1 MAKDKKKATARYA
14 ADAPSKSFLDM
25 IAPSVVKF
33 NPDHFICGNTFR
45 CVWALREYPT
55 QTDEQALLRHLG
67 EKDGIT
73 LRIYTRQ
80 LTPAEEDRI
89 IQNAT
94 NKNRMG
100 SSNTNDLRQ
109 TVTAESNLQDVAS
122 LIASMHR
129 NREPLF
135 HCAVYLELTAPDY
148 DALKLLQTDVL
159 TELVRSKLNVDK
171 LLLRQQQG
179 FCCVS
184 PVGYNAFGAQFERV
198 LPANS
203 VANLYPFNYSG
214 KTDAKGFYI
223 GKDKYG
229 SNILVDFDQRD
240 EDKTSANILILG
252 NSGQGKS
259 YLMKLLI
266 LNLLESGKSVIT
278 LDAEHEQQEMCE
290 AVGGCF
296 ADLMAGQYII
306 NVLEP
311 KCWDDSGDPDDT
323 AAPEAFRKSTLLSQ
337 HISFLKDFFRAY
349 KDFSDAHI
357 DTIEI
362 MLSKLYQKWGITDR
376 SNFVR
381 MRAEDY
387 VRKLKLLGVGVQFEK
402 EGISTLSMGDEML
415 LNTFSALAQE
425 ESQSISM
432 NQRLSIVKRMELG
445 EYVDSNAP
453 YGYRLVDKML
463 TVYEPEA
470 GIVRNIF
477 ALYLQGFSTSEI
489 ARELNKLN
497 IPTKAG
503 KEIWRPSRVAYI
515 LKNERYI
522 GDSFYQKTYR
532 ETTVPFNQHPNRGQ
546 EDRFYAKGTHPGIVE
561 KDVFDAAQILI
572 EKRKDVFA
580 KATTQNIYPLTSR
593 IQCSECGSFYR
604 RRIVSGTVKW
614 VCSLH
619 KDDSTACDSNY
630 YSEERI
636 YDGFISM
643 VNKLRFSED
652 NILGQ
657 VISRLEMTLAAMK
670 RNNLAARDLSKSIAE
685 LNAKLLMLEQLRS
698 KGYLAPEVYQAQANE
713 ISAELAKLKD
723 VRQEKFN
730 SKAAIMLEEVKKL
743 KMLIFELEEPLDAF
757 DEKLFLE
764 IVKSIQINKEDEMSV
779 ELLGGLRFRE
789 RI

>member
-1 MAKDKKKATARYA
+1 MAKDKKKATARYV

-259 YLMKLLI
+259 YL
-266 LNLLESGKSVIT
+266 
-278 LDAEHEQQEMCE
+278 
-290 AVGGCF
+290 
-296 ADLMAGQYII
+296 
-306 NVLEP
+306 
-311 KCWDDSGDPDDT
+311 
-323 AAPEAFRKSTLLSQ
+323 
-337 HISFLKDFFRAY
+337 
-349 KDFSDAHI
+349 
-357 DTIEI
+357 
-362 MLSKLYQKWGITDR
+362 
-376 SNFVR
+376 
-381 MRAEDY
+381 
-387 VRKLKLLGVGVQFEK
+387 
-402 EGISTLSMGDEML
+402 
-415 LNTFSALAQE
+415 
-425 ESQSISM
+425 
-432 NQRLSIVKRMELG
+432 
-445 EYVDSNAP
+445 
-453 YGYRLVDKML
+453 
-463 TVYEPEA
+463 
-470 GIVRNIF
+470 
-477 ALYLQGFSTSEI
+477 
-489 ARELNKLN
+489 
-497 IPTKAG
+497 
-503 KEIWRPSRVAYI
+503 
-515 LKNERYI
+515 
-522 GDSFYQKTYR
+522 
-532 ETTVPFNQHPNRGQ
+532 
-546 EDRFYAKGTHPGIVE
+546 
-561 KDVFDAAQILI
+561 
-572 EKRKDVFA
+572 
-580 KATTQNIYPLTSR
+580 
-593 IQCSECGSFYR
+593 
-604 RRIVSGTVKW
+604 
-614 VCSLH
+614 
-619 KDDSTACDSNY
+619 
-630 YSEERI
+630 
-636 YDGFISM
+636 
-643 VNKLRFSED
+643 
-652 NILGQ
+652 
-657 VISRLEMTLAAMK
+657 
-670 RNNLAARDLSKSIAE
+670 
-685 LNAKLLMLEQLRS
+685 
-698 KGYLAPEVYQAQANE
+698 APEVYQAQANE
-713 ISAELAKLKD
+713 IGAELAKLKD

-743 KMLIFELEEPLDAF
+743 KMLIFELEEPLEAF